1 MTSSEFS
8 AEIFEVCASS
18 SVIVSVF
25 IADAGS
31 TWIRMRAS
39 LTDAS
44 FIEAFFNETR
54 NKTAY
59 AWVKERQRILG
70 ADNTWGW
77 HWHPF
82 TSPSAHISVEQPIT
96 FAEFL
101 RKVEKHL
108 TPIEEL

>member
-1 MTSSEFS
+1 
-8 AEIFEVCASS
+8 
-18 SVIVSVF
+18 
-25 IADAGS
+25 
-31 TWIRMRAS
+31 MRAS

-44 FIEAFFNETR
+44 FIEAFFNETS

-70 ADNTWGW
+70 ADNTRGW

-108 TPIEEL
+108 ILIEEL